1 MTNFKLVFSF
11 IFFFSLSLFSL
22 SCLKLKQPEN
32 NYVVTGLENLIQNY
46 KGKLKGKNVGIVT
59 NHTGVDRK
67 GVPIWELIG
76 DIPDVK
82 VNAVFSPEHGLFGEY
97 ADGEKIEYENKKP
110 LPILFS
116 LYGKTRKPTID
127 MVQGID
133 IFIYDIQDVGTR
145 FYTYIST
152 MGLILEASSDF
163 QIPVLILDR
172 PNPLSG
178 NLVAGPLL
186 DPAFKSFVG
195 LYPIPSVYGLTIG
208 ELAMMIVDKSWMKSS
223 IYFEVIPMI
232 GWKRSMHYEKTGL
245 PWLPPSPNIPDLE
258 TTIVYPATVLFE
270 ATNISEGR
278 GTNRPFRQI
287 GAPLIDKYV
296 LAEKLNARNLL
307 GVNFEP
313 VSFIPTSIKGVAP
326 NPKYQNIE
334 CFGVKLIITDRKLFS
349 PIEVGI
355 WVLREIFIQ
364 NKNQIKINESSMNRL
379 FGSERLVLALN
390 NEKLIVELLNILRE
404 EETIFADLSQKY
416 YKYN

>member
-1 MTNFKLVFSF
+1 
-11 IFFFSLSLFSL
+11 
-22 SCLKLKQPEN
+22 
-32 NYVVTGLENLIQNY
+32 
-46 KGKLKGKNVGIVT
+46 
-59 NHTGVDRK
+59 
-67 GVPIWELIG
+67 
-76 DIPDVK
+76 
-82 VNAVFSPEHGLFGEY
+82 
-97 ADGEKIEYENKKP
+97 
-110 LPILFS
+110 
-116 LYGKTRKPTID
+116 
-127 MVQGID
+127 
-133 IFIYDIQDVGTR
+133 
-145 FYTYIST
+145 
-152 MGLILEASSDF
+152 
-163 QIPVLILDR
+163 
-172 PNPLSG
+172 
-178 NLVAGPLL
+178 
-186 DPAFKSFVG
+186 
-195 LYPIPSVYGLTIG
+195 
-208 ELAMMIVDKSWMKSS
+208 
-223 IYFEVIPMI
+223 MI

-287 GAPLIDKYV
+287 GAPWIDKYV